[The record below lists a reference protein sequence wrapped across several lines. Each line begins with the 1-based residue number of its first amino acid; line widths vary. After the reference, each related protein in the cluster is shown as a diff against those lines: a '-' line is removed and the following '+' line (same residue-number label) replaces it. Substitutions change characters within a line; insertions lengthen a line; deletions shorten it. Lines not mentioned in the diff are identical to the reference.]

1 MQLIRNLNPND
12 KIWRYT
18 DFPKFLD
25 MLMSNSLF
33 FSKLSKLQD
42 PHEGKITHYDL
53 QTENDGAEYL
63 KSKWGEHW
71 AEITGDATP
80 ERHKE
85 QTKLR
90 KNTIV
95 NCWHLNNHESI
106 MMWKLYSNYNYGI
119 SIQSTVKRLDDS
131 IQYKDFPVEIRSIK
145 YLDWTK
151 EGVGK
156 NQIFDEQLSVKRL
169 SFKHEK
175 EIRAIIR
182 SNFTYSN
189 SQIKLRLNKDGKLI
203 PANLDLLIEKI
214 FVSPFTKSWFF
225 KLVKAVIIQYIPN
238 KEVIQSN
245 YLTLR

>member
-1 MQLIRNLNPND
+1 
-12 KIWRYT
+12 
-18 DFPKFLD
+18 
-25 MLMSNSLF
+25 
-33 FSKLSKLQD
+33 
-42 PHEGKITHYDL
+42 
-53 QTENDGAEYL
+53 
-63 KSKWGEHW
+63 
-71 AEITGDATP
+71 
-80 ERHKE
+80 
-85 QTKLR
+85 
-90 KNTIV
+90 
-95 NCWHLNNHESI
+95 